1 MNLNETQE
9 RIRWATFAFLATL
22 SLILL
27 VLDNTGN
34 VDTFFEVVRDPMG
47 RVLAV
52 TARGSEPIID
62 AISGPRNLRDA
73 QQEIEELRAQVNSL
87 SRENEELREIQGQY
101 QVLRDLF
108 NTARQT
114 PEYRRVVANVIGRD
128 TSPTRQSIQIDKGRR
143 DGVHVGQTVESS
155 RGLVGMV
162 YRTSEHTAQV
172 ILLSDSASEIP
183 ARLSNSRATGLVRG
197 GGLGRPMRIEWVS
210 LDARIEVGEVV
221 LTSGIGGMFPPN
233 MTIGR
238 VIQVDRREA
247 ELHQRAVVQ
256 PAVDFNA
263 LETIFVIVNFE
274 PLDTS
279 LFESTDEP

>member
-9 RIRWATFAFLATL
+9 RIRWVTFAFLAGL
-22 SLILL
+22 AVVLL

-34 VDTFFEVVRDPMG
+34 VDGFFEFVRDPMG
-47 RVLAV
+47 RVLAL
-52 TARGSEPIID
+52 TARGSDPVVD
-62 AISGPRNLRDA
+62 AISGPRSLRDA

-128 TSPTRQSIQIDKGRR
+128 TSPARQSILIDKGRR
-143 DGVHVGQTVESS
+143 DAVHVGQTVESA
-155 RGLVGMV
+155 RGVVGMV
-162 YRTSEHTAQV
+162 YRTWEHAAQV
-172 ILLSDSASEIP
+172 ILISDNASEVP

-197 GGLGRPMRIEWVS
+197 GGLGRPTTIEWVS
-210 LDARIEVGEVV
+210 LEARIEVGEVV
-221 LTSGIGGMFPPN
+221 LTSGIGGMYPPN
-233 MTIGR
+233 MTVGR
-238 VIQVDRREA
+238 VIQVERREA
-247 ELHQRAVVQ
+247 ELHQRAVIQ

-263 LETIFVIVNFE
+263 LETVFVIVNFE

-279 LFESTDEP
+279 IFTPAGTP

>member
-1 MNLNETQE
+1 MNLDETRE
-9 RIRWATFAFLATL
+9 RIRWAMFAFLAGL
-22 SLILL
+22 SLVLL
-27 VLDNTGN
+27 VMDNTGN
-34 VDTFFEVVRDPMG
+34 VDTLFEFVRDPMG

-52 TARGSEPIID
+52 TARGSDPLID
-62 AISGPRNLRDA
+62 AISGPRNLREA
-73 QQEIEELRAQVNSL
+73 QHEIERLQAQVNSL
-87 SRENEELREIQGQY
+87 ARENEELREIQGQY

-108 NTARQT
+108 QTARQT
-114 PEYRRVVANVIGRD
+114 PEYRRVVANVTGRD
-128 TSPTRQSIQIDKGRR
+128 TSPARQSILIDKGRR
-143 DGVHVGQTVESS
+143 DGVHVGQTVESA

-162 YRTSEHTAQV
+162 YRAWEQSAQV
-172 ILLSDSASEIP
+172 ILISDNASEVP

-197 GGLGRPMRIEWVS
+197 GGLGRPMSIEWVS

-263 LETIFVIVNFE
+263 LETVFVIVNFE
-274 PLDTS
+274 ALDAAIFDPANT
-279 LFESTDEP
+279 P

>member
-1 MNLNETQE
+1 MNLNESQD
-9 RIRWATFAFLATL
+9 RIRWAMFAFLAVL
-22 SLILL
+22 SLVLL

-34 VDTFFEVVRDPMG
+34 VDTLFEFVRDPMG

-52 TARGSEPIID
+52 TARSSDPLID

-73 QQEIEELRAQVNSL
+73 QHEIERLQAQVDSL
-87 SRENEELREIQGQY
+87 ARENEELREIQGQY

-108 NTARQT
+108 HTARQT

-128 TSPTRQSIQIDKGRR
+128 TSPARQSILLDKGRR

-162 YRTSEHTAQV
+162 YRTWEHTAQV
-172 ILLSDSASEIP
+172 ILISDNASEVP
-183 ARLSNSRATGLVRG
+183 ARLSNSRATGLIKG
-197 GGLGRPMRIEWVS
+197 GGLGRPMTIEWVS

-238 VIQVDRREA
+238 VIQVQRREA

-263 LETIFVIVNFE
+263 LETVFVIVNFE
-274 PLDTS
+274 PLDAS
-279 LFESTDEP
+279 AFGPTDRP